1 MASWTL
7 LGWSSPLVNYYLFI
21 PGQTSTLFVTIVVTI
36 GGLVLVAVIVL
47 IIVVIIIA
55 YCLTQKLKCSDKNEY
70 IAASPIRDIEVS
82 MDINSDTRSNSE
94 YSLHPS
100 ERQYDYIVNDMMLA
114 ERFRQDRLSQKSD
127 STVTSMELES
137 NVNNDCAVQQNVAY
151 TTNKRQPS
159 QPKIVKSPYHDDYVV
174 FVP

>member
-1 MASWTL
+1 
-7 LGWSSPLVNYYLFI
+7 
-21 PGQTSTLFVTIVVTI
+21 VTI

-55 YCLTQKLKCSDKNEY
+55 YCLTQKLKCSDKHEY
-70 IAASPIRDIEVS
+70 IAASPIREIEVS
-82 MDINSDTRSNSE
+82 MDLNSDTRSTSE
-94 YSLHPS
+94 YSLRPS

-137 NVNNDCAVQQNVAY
+137 NVNNDCTVQQNVAY
-151 TTNKRQPS
+151 TTNKQQSS